1 MQGRAQG
8 AGYDVVT
15 PQHNGLVSTRTEP
28 ARASLRRGT
37 PADAKDLA
45 ELFWEVRS
53 ESVPHIPMIVHP
65 RESVLPFVENVL
77 LAEFEVWMAESGGR
91 LVGFLAVVA
100 PDVLGHLYLRADHTG
115 HGLGAR
121 LLDVAK
127 QRFPEGLQLWAFESN
142 TDALRFYERHG
153 FVPVEHTDGA
163 NEEGAPDVRM
173 VWGPARAARRAG
185 AVPLLPHTE

>member
-1 MQGRAQG
+1 MQGTAQVPRY
-8 AGYDVVT
+8 AVVL
-15 PQHNGLVSTRTEP
+15 PRQNGVVSTRTQP

-45 ELFWEVRS
+45 ELFWEARR

-65 RESVLPFVENVL
+65 RESVLPFVEHVL
-77 LAEFEVWMAESGGR
+77 LAEFEVWVAESGGR

-115 HGLGAR
+115 HGLGTR

-153 FVPVEHTDGA
+153 FVPVEHTDGD

-173 VWGPARAARRAG
+173 VWRPRGRSSRRSTAAST
-185 AVPLLPHTE
+185 H